1 NSSVVTV
8 IFNHPTAVM
17 PSNTNTVMPANQ
29 PNEDTQRQ
37 NLSPFD
43 LVGIGFGPANLSL
56 SVRESRG
63 VQSDCSVPGSSDGC
77 CGPNQ
82 HAETTLKACFIESN
96 DCFRWHPGMLV
107 SLASENLY
115 ASPPSVFSYRLGP
128 WSLDYAMSSAV
139 CHRHIS
145 AIAVTWDHNA
155 NTALGV
161 STQVCARAAPC
172 IWRSTI
178 QNRWE

>member
-1 NSSVVTV
+1 
-8 IFNHPTAVM
+8 M

-56 SVRESRG
+56 SVRLAEENLAESNQIARSRDQVTG
-63 VQSDCSVPGSSDGC
+63 VD
-77 CGPNQ
+77 GPNQ

-115 ASPPSVFSYRLGP
+115 ASPPSVFSYRRGSISFSN
-128 WSLDYAMSSAV
+128 SLISSTKKFNN
-139 CHRHIS
+139 HFPR
-145 AIAVTWDHNA
+145 
-155 NTALGV
+155 
-161 STQVCARAAPC
+161 
-172 IWRSTI
+172 
-178 QNRWE
+178 

>member
-1 NSSVVTV
+1 
-8 IFNHPTAVM
+8 M

-56 SVRESRG
+56 SVRLAEENLAESNQIARSRDQVTG
-63 VQSDCSVPGSSDGC
+63 VD
-77 CGPNQ
+77 GPNQ

-96 DCFRWHPGMLV
+96 DCFRWHPGMLT
-107 SLASENLY
+107 
-115 ASPPSVFSYRLGP
+115 SVGP

>member
-56 SVRESRG
+56 SVRLAEENLADSNQIARSRDQVTG
-63 VQSDCSVPGSSDGC
+63 VG
-77 CGPNQ
+77 GPNQ

-96 DCFRWHPGMLV
+96 DCFRWHPGMLT
-107 SLASENLY
+107 
-115 ASPPSVFSYRLGP
+115 SVGP